1 MASKPRVY
9 LDSCY
14 YIDAAK
20 GRLGVSLSADRATHI
35 PYVENLLLA
44 SLNGEIDVYA
54 STLVISECM
63 HIGDKDVS
71 QETKDA
77 FLALLTSGDAVKLV
91 AVDVFVAERARNL
104 LWQHKISCGGA
115 ADMVHVATALDLNCG
130 EFITTN
136 RTRGPLQ
143 GDAPAKLEKLGLRVI
158 EAPQTQVLPVSYIQP
173 LFMGTPGAS
182 NVLQPPSS
190 QSHDDEPE

>member
-1 MASKPRVY
+1 MARKPRVY

-20 GRLGVSLSADRATHI
+20 GRLGVSLRPDRATHI
-35 PYVENLLLA
+35 PYVEKLLLA

-63 HIGDKDVS
+63 HIGEKDVS

-77 FLALLTSGDAVKLV
+77 FLALLTSGGAVTLI
-91 AVDVFVAERARNL
+91 AVDIFVAERARDL

-115 ADMVHVATALDLNCG
+115 ADMVHVATALEPELRGIYHHQSNTGSVTGRCSSQAG
-130 EFITTN
+130 KAWAEGH
-136 RTRGPLQ
+136 RGPA
-143 GDAPAKLEKLGLRVI
+143 DSSVACVVYPAALYGGSRRFQRVSTGFLAI
-158 EAPQTQVLPVSYIQP
+158 S
-173 LFMGTPGAS
+173 
-182 NVLQPPSS
+182 
-190 QSHDDEPE
+190 